1 MATARVYR
9 QAVRYVRNGEAV
21 EAGVANRPV
30 RDLHGNVAAIRE
42 IVESMQVGQAIILRD
57 QTVEASLSPGQPVY
71 MDAATA
77 TWRPARAT
85 LTMSGTDAGVW
96 AFGPNSHVGGVLE
109 SRVGSRGSVV
119 IAGKIRFSSTWVLN
133 TFDGAYAAGPVY
145 LSRNTAG
152 KLSTGR
158 ELSVR
163 VGAVSGPDQDGMYT
177 LYVAPSSRE
186 GITTHS
192 HLRVALSALP
202 AGTPN
207 RAPEHYDDTLLGEM
221 YAEGPYP
228 GFTHQVAAPDANAPG
243 WLPATHSAFA
253 GLPVPAGAKFGYNI
267 RQDPTLSA
275 VWPPSP
281 AYFAQSAVVT
291 IDGVVA
297 DETRVIAN
305 EYGIWWMM
313 DSYGKAPWSVNFR
326 PYFESSSSS
335 SSSSDAED
343 LPLRQPKLL
352 LWFNSVAAQ
361 TESAFLTSVASPDES
376 IKVQQ
381 TTGGVVSLIHNAHY
395 LETALMP
402 FTVLPDENSPV
413 TDDETDTNIYAKRTA
428 YIPYGSNPEAPY
440 GIHDVVDPFGPGAL
454 PCIAFYGKGSIAL
467 YSLDVARTPLQSRL
481 LLKVRLRV
489 ANNSAVASTLDPTTL
504 FSVTIG
510 VQSPTT
516 TGGALPAG
524 TEYTRTL
531 PWSAASSRLPM
542 GGYAY
547 VDIETEARA
556 FDLAAGS
563 MVTLAVRSETDHD
576 KYLLGARLYAVPAQ

>member
-1 MATARVYR
+1 MTTARVYR

-57 QTVEASLSPGQPVY
+57 QAVAPSLSPGQPVY
-71 MDAATA
+71 LDAATA
-77 TWRPARAT
+77 TWKPAKAT

-96 AFGPNSHVGGVLE
+96 AFGPDSFVGGVLE
-109 SRVGSRGSVV
+109 SRVGSQGSIVV
-119 IAGKIRFSSTWVLN
+119 AGKIQFSSTWVLN
-133 TFDGAYAAGPVY
+133 TFDSAYVAGPVY
-145 LSRNTAG
+145 LSRNAAG

-158 ELSVR
+158 QLSVR

-192 HLRVALSALP
+192 HLRVALVAQP

-207 RAPEHYDDTLLGEM
+207 HAPEHYGDTLVGEA
-221 YAEGPYP
+221 YVEGPYP
-228 GFTHQVAAPDANAPG
+228 EFKHQVSVPDSNVSG
-243 WLPATHSAFA
+243 WLPATHAAFA

-275 VWPPSP
+275 VWPPNP

-291 IDGVVA
+291 VDGVVA
-297 DETRVIAN
+297 DETRVVAN

-313 DSYGKAPWSVNFR
+313 DDYGKAPWSVNFR

-335 SSSSDAED
+335 SSSAADED

-361 TESAFLTSVASPDES
+361 TESAFLTSVSAPDES
-376 IKVQQ
+376 IRVQQ
-381 TTGGVVSLIHNAHY
+381 TTGGVVTLSHNAHFI
-395 LETALMP
+395 ETALTP
-402 FTVLPDENSPV
+402 FVVLPDED
-413 TDDETDTNIYAKRTA
+413 TGDEPYATRSVFVPPALGTLSD
-428 YIPYGSNPEAPY
+428 IIDEG
-440 GIHDVVDPFGPGAL
+440 GVGAL
-454 PCIAFYGKGSIAL
+454 PCIWFTGRGSIAF
-467 YSLDVARTPLQSRL
+467 YSLDVSRIPLQSRL
-481 LLKVRLRV
+481 LLRVRLRV
-489 ANNSAVASTLDPTTL
+489 ANNSADPMGSGESPTDL

-516 TGGALPAG
+516 TGGALPSTG

-531 PWSAASSRLPM
+531 AWSAASSRLPM
-542 GGYAY
+542 GGYTY
-547 VDIETEARA
+547 VDIETDTVA

-563 MVTLAVRSETDHD
+563 MVTIAVRSETAGD
-576 KYLLGARLYAVPAQ
+576 KYLLGARLYAAPAQ

>member
-1 MATARVYR
+1 MTTARVYR

-21 EAGVANRPV
+21 EAGVTNRPV

-77 TWRPARAT
+77 TWRPAKAT

-96 AFGPNSHVGGVLE
+96 AFGPNSYVGGVLE

-119 IAGKIRFSSTWVLN
+119 IAGKIQFSATWVLN
-133 TFDGAYAAGPVY
+133 TFDGTYAAGPVY

-207 RAPEHYDDTLLGEM
+207 RAPEHYGDTLLGEM

-281 AYFAQSAVVT
+281 AYFAKSAVVT
-291 IDGVVA
+291 VDGVVA

-313 DSYGKAPWSVNFR
+313 DAYGEAPWSVNFR

-395 LETALMP
+395 LEQALIP
-402 FTVLPDENSPV
+402 FVVLPNEDTEDEP
-413 TDDETDTNIYAKRTA
+413 YAVQTV
-428 YIPYGSNPEAPY
+428 YLPPPNTLSE
-440 GIHDVVDPFGPGAL
+440 VVDWDPGIGGI
-454 PCIAFYGKGSIAL
+454 PCIAFRGKGSIAF
-467 YSLDVARTPLQSRL
+467 YKLDVSRIPLRSRL
-481 LLKVRLRV
+481 LLRVRLRI
-489 ANNSAVASTLDPTTL
+489 ANNDSSQSADPTTL
-504 FSVTIG
+504 FSVTVG

-516 TGGALPAG
+516 TGGALPTG
-524 TEYTRTL
+524 LDHTRIL

-542 GGYAY
+542 GGYTY
-547 VDIETEARA
+547 VDIETETMA
-556 FDLAAGS
+556 FDLAVGS
-563 MVTLAVRSETDHD
+563 EVTIAVRSETEDD
-576 KYLLGARLYAVPAQ
+576 KYLLGTRLYAAPA

>member
-9 QAVRYVRNGEAV
+9 QAVRYVHNGEAV

-57 QTVEASLSPGQPVY
+57 QAVEASLSPGQPVY

-96 AFGPNSHVGGVLE
+96 AFGPNSYVGGVLE

-119 IAGKIRFSSTWVLN
+119 IAGKIQFSSTWVLN

-192 HLRVALSALP
+192 HLRVSLSALP

-207 RAPEHYDDTLLGEM
+207 HAPEHYDDTLLGEM

-228 GFTHQVAAPDANAPG
+228 GFTHQVSAPDANAPG
-243 WLPATHSAFA
+243 WLPATHSVFA

-267 RQDPTLSA
+267 RKDPTLSA

-291 IDGVVA
+291 VDGVVA

-313 DSYGKAPWSVNFR
+313 DAYGKAPWSVNFR

-381 TTGGVVSLIHNAHY
+381 TTGGVVSLVHNAHF
-395 LETALMP
+395 LETALVP
-402 FTVLPDENSPV
+402 FIVLPDEYTEGDP
-413 TDDETDTNIYAKRTA
+413 YAVRTV
-428 YIPYGSNPEAPY
+428 YMPYGNPSNPY
-440 GIHDVVDPFGPGAL
+440 GLSDVTEDFAIGAL
-454 PCIAFYGKGSIAL
+454 PCIKFQKIGSIAF

-489 ANNSAVASTLDPTTL
+489 ANDDSEASTLDPTTL

-516 TGGALPAG
+516 TGGALPTG
-524 TEYTRTL
+524 TEYTREL

-576 KYLLGARLYAVPAQ
+576 KYLLGARLYAAPAQ

>member
-1 MATARVYR
+1 MTTARVYR

-21 EAGVANRPV
+21 EAGVTNRPV

-57 QTVEASLSPGQPVY
+57 QAVEASLSPGQPVY

-77 TWRPARAT
+77 TWRPAKAT

-96 AFGPNSHVGGVLE
+96 AFGPNSYVGGVLE

-119 IAGKIRFSSTWVLN
+119 IAGKIQFSATWVLN
-133 TFDGAYAAGPVY
+133 TFDSAYVAGPVY

-152 KLSTGR
+152 RLSTGSA
-158 ELSVR
+158 LSVR

-192 HLRVALSALP
+192 HLRLPLIALP

-207 RAPEHYDDTLLGEM
+207 HAPEHYDDTLLGEM

-253 GLPVPAGAKFGYNI
+253 GLSVPAGAKFGYNI
-267 RQDPTLSA
+267 RQDPALSA

-291 IDGVVA
+291 VDGVVA

-313 DSYGKAPWSVNFR
+313 DAYGKAPWSVNFR

-335 SSSSDAED
+335 SSSSEDED

-381 TTGGVVSLIHNAHY
+381 TTGGVVSLVHNSHY
-395 LETALMP
+395 LEQALIP
-402 FTVLPDENSPV
+402 FVVLPVKTENSNRYAEHTVYLPPPNGLPDV
-413 TDDETDTNIYAKRTA
+413 IDDDVGPAGIPCVAFGGVGSVA
-428 YIPYGSNPEAPY
+428 YY
-440 GIHDVVDPFGPGAL
+440 
-454 PCIAFYGKGSIAL
+454 K
-467 YSLDVARTPLQSRL
+467 LDVSRIPLQSRL
-481 LLKVRLRV
+481 LLRVRLRI
-489 ANNSAVASTLDPTTL
+489 ANNDSIKSADPTTL
-504 FSVTIG
+504 FSVTVG

-516 TGGALPAG
+516 TGGALPTG
-524 TEYTRTL
+524 LDHTRIL

-542 GGYAY
+542 GGYTY
-547 VDIETEARA
+547 VDIETETMA

-563 MVTLAVRSETDHD
+563 EVTIVVRSDTEDD
-576 KYLLGARLYAVPAQ
+576 KYLLGTRLYAAPA